1 MLSSHL
7 AISSLIFL
15 IYGILSPIYFS
26 VLKNKISNEKLFLL
40 VWALAPHLVSIVYS
54 PSLLIL
60 FLILLSLFS
69 NILLIHKN
77 KFKIIYSGSTFLI
90 MAVII
95 QIFINPYSG
104 L

>member
-7 AISSLIFL
+7 TISSLIFL

-26 VLKNKISNEKLFLL
+26 ILKNKISNEKLFLL
-40 VWALAPHLVSIVYS
+40 AWVLAPHLVSIAYS

-69 NILLIHKN
+69 NILLIHEN